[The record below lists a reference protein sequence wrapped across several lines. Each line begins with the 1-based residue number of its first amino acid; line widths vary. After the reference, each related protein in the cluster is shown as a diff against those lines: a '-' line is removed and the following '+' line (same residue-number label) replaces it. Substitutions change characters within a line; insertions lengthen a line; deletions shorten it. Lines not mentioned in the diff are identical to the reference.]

1 MKRSIACVL
10 VPLAAVALAVAAGC
24 NNKKDEPQLG
34 TSTKRAKVS
43 QNKQTKQS
51 KQARNAKNK
60 QQQQPEYAQQS
71 QQQRQPTAPQPKPY
85 KAFGEQMRLTD
96 ADAVP
101 VEDVLADPSVY
112 QGRYVRL
119 VGNVKKVCT
128 RKGCWLEMAD
138 GSTRQPLFVKFTCPI
153 DGRLIPMEAV
163 GRPVT
168 VEGTVMVKE
177 ISEEDA
183 RHLKEESGATPAEV
197 AKIKGPQRQVTLES
211 PGARVAGI
219 N

>member
-10 VPLAAVALAVAAGC
+10 VPLAAVALLVAAGC

-119 VGNVKKVCT
+119 VGNVKKVC
-128 RKGCWLEMAD
+128 
-138 GSTRQPLFVKFTCPI
+138 
-153 DGRLIPMEAV
+153 
-163 GRPVT
+163 
-168 VEGTVMVKE
+168 
-177 ISEEDA
+177 
-183 RHLKEESGATPAEV
+183 
-197 AKIKGPQRQVTLES
+197 
-211 PGARVAGI
+211 
-219 N
+219 

>member
-10 VPLAAVALAVAAGC
+10 VPLAAVALLVAAGC

-60 QQQQPEYAQQS
+60 QQQPEYAQQS
-71 QQQRQPTAPQPKPY
+71 QQQRQPTAQQPKPY

-177 ISEEDA
+177 ISEADA
-183 RHLKEESGATPAEV
+183 RHLKEESGATPDEV
-197 AKIKGPQRQVTLES
+197 AKIKGPQKQITLAS
-211 PGARVAGI
+211 PAARVVGL
-219 N
+219 

>member
-10 VPLAAVALAVAAGC
+10 VPLAAVALLVAAGC

-60 QQQQPEYAQQS
+60 QQQPEYAQQS
-71 QQQRQPTAPQPKPY
+71 QQQRQPTAQQPKPY

>member
-10 VPLAAVALAVAAGC
+10 VPLAAVALVVAAGC

-60 QQQQPEYAQQS
+60 QQQPEYAQQS
-71 QQQRQPTAPQPKPY
+71 QQQRQPTAQQPKPY